1 MGKRR
6 KTDRRARAGRG
17 WKLLLAVVIFL
28 SVPVETGWIL
38 GGAKADAVRPLCE
51 DMEQFRCFDITAEE
65 LAREDPFTENYYRR
79 LAKRL
84 LFGGDKRHV
93 PLSFSLQLEDEI
105 LDPYTDAYA
114 TVLSDVSCFPVAL
127 DGTGGET
134 VSYENSWGNTRNY
147 GGDRRHEGVDL
158 MTSNN
163 VPGYFPA
170 VSICDGI
177 VEKIGWLELGG
188 YRIGIRSEHGMYAYY
203 AHLDSYKAG
212 LAAGDRVRAGETLG
226 YVGNTGYGE
235 EGTRGKF
242 DVHLH
247 FGMYI
252 DIEGKEVSINPYE
265 ILKYLEM

>member
-1 MGKRR
+1 MHKR
-6 KTDRRARAGRG
+6 TRAG
-17 WKLLLAVVIFL
+17 KKVKVLFAVIIFVM
-28 SVPVETGWIL
+28 VPMETGWIL
-38 GGAKADAVRPLCE
+38 GGAKADAVLPLSE
-51 DMEQFRCFDITAEE
+51 DMERFRCFDIKAEE
-65 LAREDPFTENYYRR
+65 LAREDPFTEKYYRR
-79 LAKRL
+79 LAKKL
-84 LFGGDKRHV
+84 LFDGGYV
-93 PLSFSLQLEDEI
+93 PLSFSLQIEDEV
-105 LDPYTDAYA
+105 LDSYSDAYA
-114 TVLSDVSCFPVAL
+114 TLLSDVSCFPVAF
-127 DGTGGET
+127 DGTGEAT
-134 VSYENSWGNTRNY
+134 ISYENSWGNTRNY

-170 VSICDGI
+170 VSVCDGI

-203 AHLDSYKAG
+203 AHLDSYRTGLEAGDHVKAG
-212 LAAGDRVRAGETLG
+212 EILG

-235 EGTRGKF
+235 EGTKGKF

-265 ILKYLEM
+265 ILRYLEM